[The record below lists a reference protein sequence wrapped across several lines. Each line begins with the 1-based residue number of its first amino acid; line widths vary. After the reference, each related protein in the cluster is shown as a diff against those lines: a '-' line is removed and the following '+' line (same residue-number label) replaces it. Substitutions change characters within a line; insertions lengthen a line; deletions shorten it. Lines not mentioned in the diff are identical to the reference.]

1 MRDFRFVLFN
11 LFWVGGGGGGRYI
24 VLLSFTIHMSKLTRA
39 LKSPDIRL
47 KKNEIIFLYIQNLT
61 VLVWNTNKL
70 YNTKFY

>member
-1 MRDFRFVLFN
+1 
-11 LFWVGGGGGGRYI
+11 
-24 VLLSFTIHMSKLTRA
+24 MSKLTRA